1 MFIGLKEK
9 DIKNLGLLSLCVNY
23 NNNYADHNKAANSY

>member
-9 DIKNLGLLSLCVNY
+9 DIKNLGLLFLCVNY
-23 NNNYADHNKAANSY
+23 NNNYVDYNKVVNSY